1 MTTSLEINQRLNGAT
16 PMDIARATR
25 CNVYGVDDAILVA
38 SLAATAASAG
48 MGMAA
53 QEKAAGAQ
61 RSAANA
67 ELQRQQEF
75 QKNAQQVA
83 NESLEGSTRE
93 IADQQI
99 QQGADNRMAAY
110 QRVGGIAS
118 PSAASPNQFAVQPN
132 SSAARAAESSGTSK
146 QLAAAWN
153 KIVAPSQ
160 ARAGG
165 YGDWGLAQDKKNTRA
180 NERIGQAGDAARG
193 SSRVSG
199 YEQQEA
205 SHAGDTLAGFGS
217 VLGAVGS
224 VGGMYAAT
232 RPASGAS
239 YATKAANKSAAGSG
253 YHVIPG
259 GNADRFKKIT
269 NGWPVKPQY

>member
-1 MTTSLEINQRLNGAT
+1 MTTSLEINQRLNGAG
-16 PMDIARATR
+16 PLDITRATR
-25 CNVYGVDDAILVA
+25 FNIYGADDALLIA
-38 SLAATAASAG
+38 SLAATATSAG

-53 QEKAAGAQ
+53 QEQAAGAQ
-61 RSAANA
+61 RHAANA

-83 NESLEGSTRE
+83 NESLAGSTRE

-199 YEQQEA
+199 YEQQQA
-205 SHAGDTLAGFGS
+205 SHAGDTMAGIGS
-217 VLGAVGS
+217 VLGALGS

-232 RPASGAS
+232 RPAAAS
-239 YATKAANKSAAGSG
+239 YGTTKAA
-253 YHVIPG
+253 
-259 GNADRFKKIT
+259 RFNKIT
-269 NGWPVKPQY
+269 NGWPVKPSAVNWTPGMNARYGGMS